1 MEDTPMP
8 LVLRLAPCLVALGI
22 AYPLAAQAPG
32 EVKDQA
38 GFFKLETIKK
48 ANEAIEALNKKGIRL
63 AVETYPTVPKESIEK
78 VKEMDTKD
86 REKFFQDWALKHRV
100 KELGENTI
108 LILMT
113 NEPKHLETAV
123 GSEARKKFSPDDR
136 KALTDAMLQKLR
148 NKLVDDALIEAVT
161 TLRKHFDTP

>member
-1 MEDTPMP
+1 MP
-8 LVLRLAPCLVALGI
+8 LLLRLAPCMVALGV
-22 AYPLAAQAPG
+22 AFPLAAQAPG

-63 AVETYPTVPKESIEK
+63 AIETYPTVPKESIEK
-78 VKEMDTKD
+78 VKEMDTKA
-86 REKFFQDWALKHRV
+86 REKFFQEWALKQRV

-108 LILMT
+108 LILLT

-123 GSEARKKFSPDDR
+123 GSEAKKKFTPDDR

-148 NKLVDDALIEAVT
+148 KMQVDDALLDAVT
-161 TLRKHFDTP
+161 TLRKHFETP